1 MKDGDVEVPRRPLL
15 GGNEDGTYLRRILSR
30 VFSLEVSSGA
40 LSAIYAAGRDVV
52 VVSPEAVEGAVEGAG
67 EFRSRFVDNP
77 DEEEVMMTEC
87 VRRPREAATLIEPG
101 ALRDDWKWTVCSEL
115 SNDPVDTAGHGYDG
129 RGVIDFPPG
138 ENSTPDSVP

>member
-1 MKDGDVEVPRRPLL
+1 MLKFPADPYSQL

-67 EFRSRFVDNP
+67 EFRPGFVDNP
-77 DEEEVMMTEC
+77 DEEEFMMTEC

-101 ALRDDWKWTVCSEL
+101 ALREVCSEL
-115 SNDPVDTAGHGYDG
+115 SNDPVDTAGHGMTDG
-129 RGVIDFPPG
+129 ASLIFHR